1 MTKLTTEE
9 LEFVRENAEQLFS
22 NAEVAAAMDQI
33 AVEITRDLSTRN
45 PVVLAVMNGGMVPA
59 AMLLD
64 RLHFPL
70 EIDYI
75 HLTRYGDLTTGGEI
89 EWIRRPSKKIAGRT
103 VLLIDDL
110 LDHGVTL
117 QSAIDACVETGA
129 DEVFTAVL
137 LVKSVLNR
145 RGLAVTDYFG
155 LTAPDR
161 YVFGSGMDYKNY
173 WRNCPGIFA
182 LKDND

>member
-1 MTKLTTEE
+1 MTNLTTEE
-9 LEFVRENAEQLFS
+9 LETVRQNADQLFS
-22 NAEVAAAMDQI
+22 NAEVAAAMDKI
-33 AVEITRDLSTRN
+33 ANEITHDLSDRN
-45 PVVLAVMNGGMVPA
+45 PVVLTVMNGGMVPA
-59 AMLLD
+59 AMLLE

-75 HLTRYGDLTTGGEI
+75 HLTRYGDLATGGEI

-103 VLLIDDL
+103 VLLVDDL

-117 QSAIDACVETGA
+117 QSASDACIEGGA
-129 DEVFTAVL
+129 DQVFTAVL
-137 LVKSVLNR
+137 LIKSLLNR
-145 RGLAVTDYFG
+145 PGLPMTDYFG

-161 YVFGSGMDYKNY
+161 YVFGCGMDYKNY

-182 LKDND
+182 LKDDD